1 MSSHIIRDSSHSAV
15 LKPANSAFMT
25 RRLPLPLG
33 LAFRRARL
41 LSLMIMVM
49 MCGLAAAQESRRVA
63 DAVADDAATSMRSEE
78 LTGRPDREVQLE
90 RNVEITRGNMAIDA
104 DSVKYDI
111 IEDRVDAVGNVVVQK
126 AGSRFAGNELR
137 LKLDTGVG
145 YMDSLVYKLLQRNA
159 QGTAA
164 RIDFES
170 QDQATISSGYYTT
183 CNGPDPDWYLRTSKL
198 TLDEGAGI
206 GYARNAVLF
215 FKGVPVAGTP
225 RVSFPLT
232 DERVSGF
239 LAPTIASSTSSGL
252 QITTPYFWNIAPN
265 RDVTFFPRY
274 IAQRGLML
282 GADVRY
288 LEREF
293 AGETRFEFM
302 DDSKLP
308 GQLRYGFSSR
318 HNQVLAPGLTLATD
332 LNAASDDYYAR
343 DFPLSHVWTRPGVN
357 RRLLNQSV
365 ALNYGAADWNGAV
378 RLIDYQVL
386 QDPNALITV
395 PYARMPQ
402 VNVNNFYYS
411 DSGLDLT
418 MNSEY
423 TRFVHPTLVQG
434 DRLVFNPRATYNAWQ
449 RPGYFIRPSLSL
461 HGTIYNLNQADAA
474 MTAPARFLP
483 TLSLDSGLIFERDT
497 TFFNREAIQTLE
509 PRVFYT
515 YTPYKEQTSV
525 LYPRFDTSESDLNY
539 AQIFRDNRFVGH
551 DRIGDSNQLTV
562 ALTSRYLESSGAE
575 RLRIAVAQRINLS
588 DPKVTL
594 DQNVTAKT
602 AAEDIL
608 LLLSGRVTN
617 ELRLDANLQYD
628 QTARDINR
636 MNVGAFWQPG
646 PMKVVNAQYRR
657 DSRDIPGY
665 PFTNFELVDISGQWP
680 LSQRW
685 YGVGRINY
693 LLDEKR
699 PGQSLLGVEY
709 LADCWIFRAVAQRI
723 PTAAGLA
730 TTHIFM
736 QLEFNG
742 LATLGSSPMN
752 ALRGSVPG
760 YQPLQPS
767 Q

>member
-1 MSSHIIRDSSHSAV
+1 
-15 LKPANSAFMT
+15 
-25 RRLPLPLG
+25 
-33 LAFRRARL
+33 
-41 LSLMIMVM
+41 MIMTM
-49 MCGLAAAQESRRVA
+49 LGSAAAQEERQVA
-63 DAVADDAATSMRSEE
+63 DPVVDEAATDMSAED
-78 LTGRPDREVQLE
+78 LTGRPDREIQLE
-90 RNVEITRGNMAIDA
+90 GNVEITRGKMSIDA
-104 DSVKYDI
+104 DSVKYNI
-111 IEDRVDAVGNVVVQK
+111 IDDRIDAVGNVMVEK
-126 AGSRFAGNELR
+126 AGSRFEGNELR

-170 QDQATISSGYYTT
+170 EDRATISSGNYTT

-198 TLDEGAGI
+198 TLDEGEGI

-215 FKGVPVAGTP
+215 FKGVPIAGTP
-225 RVSFPLT
+225 RISFPLT

-252 QITTPYFWNIAPN
+252 QVTTPYFWNIAPN
-265 RDVTFFPRY
+265 RDVTLFPRY
-274 IAQRGLML
+274 MAQRGLML

-293 AGETRFEFM
+293 AGETRFEFIN
-302 DDSKLP
+302 DTSLP
-308 GQLRYGFSSR
+308 GATRYGFSSR

-332 LNAASDDYYAR
+332 LNGASDDYYAR
-343 DFPLSHVWTRPGVN
+343 DFPLSHVWARGGVN
-357 RRLLNQSV
+357 RRLLTQSI
-365 ALNYGAADWNGAV
+365 AFNYGAADWNGAV

-386 QDPNALITV
+386 QDPNALIGV
-395 PYARMPQ
+395 PYARLPQ
-402 VNVNNFYYS
+402 VNVNNFQYS

-423 TRFVHPTLVQG
+423 TRFVHPTSVQG
-434 DRLVFNPRATYNAWQ
+434 DRLVFNPRMTYNQWQ
-449 RPGYFIRPSLSL
+449 RPGYFIRPSLSM
-461 HGTIYNLNQADAA
+461 HGTLYNLDRSDAS
-474 MTAPARFLP
+474 MTAPARVLP
-483 TLSLDSGLIFERDT
+483 TFSLDSGLIFEREA
-497 TFFNREAIQTLE
+497 TFFNREAVQTLE

-515 YTPYKEQTSV
+515 YTPYREQTSV

-539 AQIFRDNRFVGH
+539 GQIFRENRFVGH
-551 DRIGDSNQLTV
+551 DRIGDSNQVTL
-562 ALTSRYLESSGAE
+562 ALTSRYLETSGAE
-575 RLRIAVAQRINLS
+575 RLRVAVAQRINLS
-588 DPKVTL
+588 DPRVTL
-594 DQNVTAKT
+594 DQSVTAKT

-608 LLLSGRVTN
+608 LLLSGRVSS

-628 QTARDINR
+628 QTAGDINR

-646 PMKVVNAQYRR
+646 SMRVLNAQYRR
-657 DSRDIPGY
+657 DSRNIPGY
-665 PFTNFELVDISGQWP
+665 PFTDFELVDFSGQWP

-742 LATLGSSPMN
+742 LAMLGSSPMK

-760 YQPLQPS
+760 YQPLQPT

>member
-1 MSSHIIRDSSHSAV
+1 MMLGSAV
-15 LKPANSAFMT
+15 
-25 RRLPLPLG
+25 
-33 LAFRRARL
+33 
-41 LSLMIMVM
+41 
-49 MCGLAAAQESRRVA
+49 AQESRRFA
-63 DAVADDAATSMRSEE
+63 DAVAGDAATDMRAEQ

-90 RNVEITRGNMAIDA
+90 GNVEIKRGITSIDA
-104 DSVKYDI
+104 DRVKYHI
-111 IEDRVDAVGNVVVQK
+111 IDDRVDAVGNVLVQK
-126 AGSRFAGNELR
+126 AGSRFEGNELR

-159 QGTAA
+159 QGRAA

-170 QDQATISSGYYTT
+170 EDQATISSGYYTT
-183 CNGPDPDWYLRTSKL
+183 CNGPDPDWYLRTGKL
-198 TLDEGAGI
+198 TLDEGAGV
-206 GYARNAVLF
+206 GYARNAVLV
-215 FKGVPVAGTP
+215 FKGVPVAGAP
-225 RVSFPLT
+225 SISFPLT

-265 RDVTFFPRY
+265 RDVTIFPRY

-302 DDSKLP
+302 DDAKLP
-308 GQLRYGFSSR
+308 GQMRYGFSSR

-332 LNAASDDYYAR
+332 LNGASDDFYAR
-343 DFPLSHVWTRPGVN
+343 DFPLSHVWARPGLN

-365 ALNYGAADWNGAV
+365 ALSYGAADWNGAV

-386 QDPNALITV
+386 QDPRAPIGI

-402 VNVNNFYYS
+402 VNVNNFQYT

-423 TRFVHPTLVQG
+423 TRFVHPTSVQG

-449 RPGYFIRPSLSL
+449 RPGYFIRPSVSL
-461 HGTIYNLNQADAA
+461 HGTLYNLDKVDAS
-474 MTAPARFLP
+474 MTAPARWLP
-483 TLSLDSGLIFERDT
+483 SFSLDSGLIFEREA

-509 PRVFYT
+509 PRAFYT
-515 YTPYKEQTSV
+515 YTPYKEQTSI

-539 AQIFRDNRFVGH
+539 AQIFRENRFVGH
-551 DRIGDSNQLTV
+551 DRIGDSNQLTLAV
-562 ALTSRYLESSGAE
+562 TSRFLETSGAE
-575 RLRIAVAQRINLS
+575 RLRLAVARRLNLT

-594 DQNVTAKT
+594 DQDVTAKT

-608 LLLSGRVTN
+608 LLLSGRVTR

-628 QTARDINR
+628 QTAKDVNR

-657 DSRDIPGY
+657 DSRNIPGY
-665 PFTNFELVDISGQWP
+665 PFTNFELVDLSGQWP

-699 PGQSLLGVEY
+699 PGQSLIGVEY
-709 LADCWIFRAVAQRI
+709 LADCWIFRMVAQRI

-742 LATLGSSPMN
+742 LAMLGSSPMN

>member
-1 MSSHIIRDSSHSAV
+1 
-15 LKPANSAFMT
+15 
-25 RRLPLPLG
+25 
-33 LAFRRARL
+33 
-41 LSLMIMVM
+41 MIMMVL
-49 MCGLAAAQESRRVA
+49 GSAAAQEPRRLADTVA
-63 DAVADDAATSMRSEE
+63 DETATELRAEQ
-78 LTGRPDREVQLE
+78 LTGRPDREVLLE
-90 RNVEITRGNMAIDA
+90 GNVDITRGNTAIDA
-104 DSVKYDI
+104 DRVKYDI
-111 IEDRVDAVGNVVVQK
+111 IDEQVDAVGNVLVRK
-126 AGSRFAGNELR
+126 AGSRFEGKELR

-159 QGTAA
+159 QGRAA

-170 QDQATISSGYYTT
+170 EDQATISSGYYTT

-206 GYARNAVLF
+206 GYARNAVLI
-215 FKGVPVAGTP
+215 FKGVPVAGAP
-225 RVSFPLT
+225 RISFPLT

-252 QITTPYFWNIAPN
+252 QVTTPYFWNIAPN

-293 AGETRFEFM
+293 AGETRFEFIN
-302 DDSKLP
+302 DTKLP
-308 GQLRYGFSSR
+308 GETRYGFSSR

-332 LNAASDDYYAR
+332 LNGASDDFYAR
-343 DFPLSHVWTRPGVN
+343 DFPLSHVWARPGVN
-357 RRLLNQSV
+357 RRLLTQSI
-365 ALNYGAADWNGAV
+365 ALNYGASDWNGAV

-395 PYARMPQ
+395 PYARLPQ
-402 VNVNNFYYS
+402 VNVNNFHYS

-418 MNSEY
+418 LNSEY

-434 DRLVFNPRATYNAWQ
+434 DRLVLNPRITYNQ
-449 RPGYFIRPSLSL
+449 LRGPGYFIRPSLSL
-461 HGTIYNLNQADAA
+461 HGTLYNLDQSAA
-474 MTAPARFLP
+474 SMTAPARVLP
-483 TLSLDSGLIFERDT
+483 TLSLDSGLIFEREA

-509 PRVFYT
+509 PRAFYT

-525 LYPRFDTSESDLNY
+525 LYPRFDTSEADLNY
-539 AQIFRDNRFVGH
+539 AQIFRENRFVGN
-551 DRIGDSNQLTV
+551 DRVGDSNQLTL
-562 ALTSRYLESSGAE
+562 ALISRFLETTGAE
-575 RLRIAVAQRINLS
+575 RLRLAVAQRINLK
-588 DPKVTL
+588 DPTVSLGITDK
-594 DQNVTAKT
+594 A

-608 LLLSGRVTN
+608 LLMSGRVTD

-628 QTARDINR
+628 QTNRDINR
-636 MNVGAFWQPG
+636 MNAGVFWQAG

-657 DSRDIPGY
+657 DSRNIPGY
-665 PFTNFELVDISGQWP
+665 PYTNYELIDLSGQWP
-680 LSQRW
+680 LSRRW

-693 LLDEKR
+693 LLDDQR
-699 PGQSLLGVEY
+699 MGQSLLGVEY
-709 LADCWIFRAVAQRI
+709 LADCWIFRVVGQRI

-730 TTHIFM
+730 TTHLFM
-736 QLEFNG
+736 QLEFSG
-742 LATLGSSPMN
+742 LATLGSSPMK
-752 ALRGSVPG
+752 ALRSSVPG
-760 YQPLQPS
+760 YQPLQQP

>member
-1 MSSHIIRDSSHSAV
+1 MITAMMLGSAV
-15 LKPANSAFMT
+15 
-25 RRLPLPLG
+25 
-33 LAFRRARL
+33 
-41 LSLMIMVM
+41 
-49 MCGLAAAQESRRVA
+49 AQESRRFA
-63 DAVADDAATSMRSEE
+63 DAVAGDAATDMRAEQ

-90 RNVEITRGNMAIDA
+90 GNVEITRGITSIDA
-104 DSVKYDI
+104 DRVKYHI
-111 IEDRVDAVGNVVVQK
+111 IDDRVEAVGNVLVQK
-126 AGSRFAGNELR
+126 AGSRFEGNELR

-159 QGTAA
+159 QGRAA

-170 QDQATISSGYYTT
+170 EDQATISSGYYTT
-183 CNGPDPDWYLRTSKL
+183 CNGPDPDWYLRTGKL
-198 TLDEGAGI
+198 TLDEGAGV
-206 GYARNAVLF
+206 GYARNAVLV
-215 FKGVPVAGTP
+215 FKGVPVAGAP
-225 RVSFPLT
+225 SISFPLT

-265 RDVTFFPRY
+265 RDVTIFPRY

-302 DDSKLP
+302 DDAKLP
-308 GQLRYGFSSR
+308 GQMRYGFSSR

-332 LNAASDDYYAR
+332 LNGASDDFYAR
-343 DFPLSHVWTRPGVN
+343 DFPLSHVWARPGLN

-365 ALNYGAADWNGAV
+365 ALSYGAADWNGAV

-386 QDPNALITV
+386 QDPKAPIGI

-402 VNVNNFYYS
+402 VNVNNFQYT

-423 TRFVHPTLVQG
+423 TRFVHPTSVQG

-449 RPGYFIRPSLSL
+449 RPGYFIRPSVSL
-461 HGTIYNLNQADAA
+461 HGTLYNLDKADAS
-474 MTAPARFLP
+474 MTAPARWLP
-483 TLSLDSGLIFERDT
+483 SFSLDSGLIFEREA

-509 PRVFYT
+509 PRAFYT
-515 YTPYKEQTSV
+515 YTPYKEQTSI

-539 AQIFRDNRFVGH
+539 AQIFRENRFVGH
-551 DRIGDSNQLTV
+551 DRIGDSNQLTLAV
-562 ALTSRYLESSGAE
+562 TSRFLETSGAE
-575 RLRIAVAQRINLS
+575 RLRLAVARRLNLT

-594 DQNVTAKT
+594 DQDVTAKT

-608 LLLSGRVTN
+608 LLLSGRVTR

-628 QTARDINR
+628 QTAKDVNR

-657 DSRDIPGY
+657 DSRNIPGY
-665 PFTNFELVDISGQWP
+665 PFTNFELVDLSGQWP

-699 PGQSLLGVEY
+699 PGQSLIGVEY
-709 LADCWIFRAVAQRI
+709 LADCWIFRMVAQRI

-742 LATLGSSPMN
+742 LAMLGSSPMN

>member
-1 MSSHIIRDSSHSAV
+1 
-15 LKPANSAFMT
+15 MT
-25 RRLPLPLG
+25 RRLPLPFG
-33 LAFRRARL
+33 LAFRRATL
-41 LSLMIMVM
+41 LPLMIMM
-49 MCGLAAAQESRRVA
+49 MLGSAAAQEQRRLA
-63 DAVADDAATSMRSEE
+63 DAVTDEAETSMRSEE
-78 LTGRPDREVQLE
+78 LTGRPDREVQME

-104 DSVKYDI
+104 DSVKYNI
-111 IEDRVDAVGNVVVQK
+111 IDDRVDAVGNVIVQK
-126 AGSRFAGNELR
+126 AGSRFTGNELR

-159 QGTAA
+159 QGKAD

-170 QDQATISSGYYTT
+170 EDQATISSGYYTT

-206 GYARNAVLF
+206 GYARNAVLI
-215 FKGVPVAGTP
+215 FKGVPVAGAP
-225 RVSFPLT
+225 KISFPLT

-252 QITTPYFWNIAPN
+252 QVTTPYFWNIAPN

-293 AGETRFEFM
+293 AGETRFEFIN
-302 DDSKLP
+302 DTKLP
-308 GQLRYGFSSR
+308 GETRYGFSSR

-332 LNAASDDYYAR
+332 LNAASDDFYSR
-343 DFPLSHVWTRPGVN
+343 DFPLSHVWARPGIN
-357 RRLLNQSV
+357 RRLLTQSV
-365 ALNYGAADWNGAV
+365 AFNYGAADWNGAV

-395 PYARMPQ
+395 PYARLPQ
-402 VNVNNFYYS
+402 VNVNNFHYS
-411 DSGLDLT
+411 DNGFDLT

-434 DRLVFNPRATYNAWQ
+434 DRLVFNPRMTYNQWQ

-461 HGTIYNLNQADAA
+461 HGTLYNLDRSDAT
-474 MTAPARFLP
+474 MTAPARMLP
-483 TLSLDSGLIFERDT
+483 TFSLDSGLIFERDA

-515 YTPYKEQTSV
+515 HTPYKEQTSV

-539 AQIFRDNRFVGH
+539 AQIFRENRFVGN
-551 DRIGDSNQLTV
+551 DRIGDSNQLTL
-562 ALTSRYLESSGAE
+562 ALTSRYLETSGAE
-575 RLRIAVAQRINLS
+575 RLRVAVARRMNLA
-588 DPKVTL
+588 DPRVTL
-594 DQNVTAKT
+594 DQSVTDKT

-628 QTARDINR
+628 QTAGDINR
-636 MNVGAFWQPG
+636 MNVGAFWQAG

-657 DSRDIPGY
+657 DSRNIPGY
-665 PFTNFELVDISGQWP
+665 PFTNFELVDLSGQWP

-723 PTAAGLA
+723 PTAAGIA
-730 TTHIFM
+730 TTHMFI
-736 QLEFNG
+736 QLEFSG
-742 LATLGSSPMN
+742 LAMIGSNPLK
-752 ALRGSVPG
+752 ALRGNVPG
-760 YQPLQPS
+760 YQPLQQP

>member
-1 MSSHIIRDSSHSAV
+1 MSSHIIRDSSHTAV

-25 RRLPLPLG
+25 RRLPLPFG
-33 LAFRRARL
+33 LASRPARL
-41 LSLMIMVM
+41 LPLVIMM
-49 MCGLAAAQESRRVA
+49 MLGSAAAQEPRRLTDTLGA
-63 DAVADDAATSMRSEE
+63 DESATTLKAES

-90 RNVEITRGNMAIDA
+90 GKVEIMRGKTSIDA
-104 DSVKYDI
+104 DNVKYNI
-111 IEDRVDAVGNVVVQK
+111 IDDRVDAVGNVLVQK
-126 AGSRFAGNELR
+126 AGSRFEGKELR
-137 LKLDTGVG
+137 LKLDTGIG
-145 YMDSLVYKLLQRNA
+145 YMDSMVYKLLQRNA
-159 QGTAA
+159 QGKAD

-170 QDQATISSGYYTT
+170 EDQATISSGSFTT
-183 CNGPDPDWYLRTSKL
+183 CSGPEPDWYLRTGKL

-206 GYARNAVLF
+206 GYARNAVLI
-215 FKGVPVAGTP
+215 FKGVPVAGAP
-225 RVSFPLT
+225 RISFPLT

-252 QITTPYFWNIAPN
+252 QVTTPYFWNIAPN

-293 AGETRFEFM
+293 AGETRFEFIN
-302 DDSKLP
+302 DTKLP
-308 GQLRYGFSSR
+308 GETRYGFSSR

-343 DFPLSHVWTRPGVN
+343 DFPLSHVWARPGIN
-357 RRLLNQSV
+357 RRLLTQSV
-365 ALNYGAADWNGAV
+365 AFNYGAADWNGAV

-395 PYARMPQ
+395 PYARLPQ
-402 VNVNNFYYS
+402 VNVNNFHYS

-434 DRLVFNPRATYNAWQ
+434 DRLVFNPRMTYNQWQ
-449 RPGYFIRPSLSL
+449 RPGFFIRPSLSL
-461 HGTIYNLNQADAA
+461 HGTLYNLNQADAS
-474 MTAPARFLP
+474 MTAPARMLP
-483 TLSLDSGLIFERDT
+483 TFSLDSGLVFERDA

-509 PRVFYT
+509 PRAFYT

-525 LYPRFDTSESDLNY
+525 LYPRFDTSEADLNY
-539 AQIFRDNRFVGH
+539 GQIFRENRFVGH
-551 DRIGDSNQLTV
+551 DRIGDSNQLTL
-562 ALTSRYLESSGAE
+562 ALTSRFLETSGAE
-575 RLRIAVAQRINLS
+575 RLRLAVAQRINLK
-588 DPKVTL
+588 DPTVSLGITDK
-594 DQNVTAKT
+594 A

-608 LLLSGRVTN
+608 LLMSGRVTD

-628 QTARDINR
+628 QTNRDVNR
-636 MNVGAFWQPG
+636 MNAGVFWQAG

-657 DSRDIPGY
+657 DSRNIPGY
-665 PFTNFELVDISGQWP
+665 PYTNYELIDLSGQWP
-680 LSQRW
+680 ISRRW
-685 YGVGRINY
+685 YGVGRVNY
-693 LLDEKR
+693 LLDDQR
-699 PGQSLLGVEY
+699 MGQSLLGVEY
-709 LADCWIFRAVAQRI
+709 LADCWIFRMVGQRI

-730 TTHIFM
+730 TTHLFM
-736 QLEFNG
+736 QLEFSG
-742 LATLGSSPMN
+742 LATLGSSPMK

-760 YQPLQPS
+760 YQPLQQP

>member
-1 MSSHIIRDSSHSAV
+1 MITAMMLGSAV
-15 LKPANSAFMT
+15 
-25 RRLPLPLG
+25 
-33 LAFRRARL
+33 
-41 LSLMIMVM
+41 
-49 MCGLAAAQESRRVA
+49 AQESRRFA
-63 DAVADDAATSMRSEE
+63 DAVAGDAATDMRAEQ

-90 RNVEITRGNMAIDA
+90 GNVEIKRGITSIDA
-104 DSVKYDI
+104 DRVKYHI
-111 IEDRVDAVGNVVVQK
+111 IDDRVEAVGNVLVQK
-126 AGSRFAGNELR
+126 AGSRFEGNELR

-159 QGTAA
+159 QGRAA

-170 QDQATISSGYYTT
+170 EDQATISSGYYTT
-183 CNGPDPDWYLRTSKL
+183 CNGPDPDWYLRTGKL
-198 TLDEGAGI
+198 TLDEGAGV
-206 GYARNAVLF
+206 GYARNAVLV
-215 FKGVPVAGTP
+215 FKGVPVAGAP
-225 RVSFPLT
+225 SISFPLT

-265 RDVTFFPRY
+265 RDVTIFPRY

-302 DDSKLP
+302 DDAKLP
-308 GQLRYGFSSR
+308 GQMRYGFSSR

-332 LNAASDDYYAR
+332 LNGASDDFYAR
-343 DFPLSHVWTRPGVN
+343 DFPLSHVWARPGLN

-365 ALNYGAADWNGAV
+365 ALSYGAADWNGAV

-386 QDPNALITV
+386 QDPRAPIGI

-402 VNVNNFYYS
+402 VNVNNFQYT

-423 TRFVHPTLVQG
+423 TRFVHPTSVQG

-449 RPGYFIRPSLSL
+449 RPGYFIRPSVSL
-461 HGTIYNLNQADAA
+461 HGTLYNLDKADAS
-474 MTAPARFLP
+474 MTAPARWLP
-483 TLSLDSGLIFERDT
+483 SFSLDSGLIFEREA

-509 PRVFYT
+509 PRAFYT
-515 YTPYKEQTSV
+515 YTPYKEQTSI

-539 AQIFRDNRFVGH
+539 AQIFRENRFVGH
-551 DRIGDSNQLTV
+551 DRIGDSNQLTLAV
-562 ALTSRYLESSGAE
+562 TSRFLETSGAE
-575 RLRIAVAQRINLS
+575 RLRLAVARRLNLT

-594 DQNVTAKT
+594 DQDVTAKT

-608 LLLSGRVTN
+608 LLLSGRVTR

-628 QTARDINR
+628 QTAKDVNR

-657 DSRDIPGY
+657 DSRNIPGY
-665 PFTNFELVDISGQWP
+665 PFTNFELVDLSGQWP

-699 PGQSLLGVEY
+699 PGQSLIGVEY
-709 LADCWIFRAVAQRI
+709 LADCWIFRMVAQRI

-742 LATLGSSPMN
+742 LAMLGSSPMN

>member
-1 MSSHIIRDSSHSAV
+1 M
-15 LKPANSAFMT
+15 
-25 RRLPLPLG
+25 PLSLG

-41 LSLMIMVM
+41 LSLMIMMVL
-49 MCGLAAAQESRRVA
+49 GSAAAQEPRRLADTVA
-63 DAVADDAATSMRSEE
+63 DETATELRAEQ
-78 LTGRPDREVQLE
+78 LTGRPDREVLLE
-90 RNVEITRGNMAIDA
+90 GNVDITRGNTAIDA
-104 DSVKYDI
+104 DRVKYDI
-111 IEDRVDAVGNVVVQK
+111 IDEQVDAVGNVLVRK
-126 AGSRFAGNELR
+126 AGSRFEGKELR

-159 QGTAA
+159 QGRAA

-170 QDQATISSGYYTT
+170 EDQATISSGYYTT

-206 GYARNAVLF
+206 GYARNAVLI
-215 FKGVPVAGTP
+215 FKGVPVAGAP
-225 RVSFPLT
+225 RISFPLT

-252 QITTPYFWNIAPN
+252 QVTTPYFWNIAPN

-293 AGETRFEFM
+293 AGETRFEFIN
-302 DDSKLP
+302 DTKLP
-308 GQLRYGFSSR
+308 GETRYGFSSR

-332 LNAASDDYYAR
+332 LNGASDDFYAR
-343 DFPLSHVWTRPGVN
+343 DFPLSHVWARPGVN
-357 RRLLNQSV
+357 RRLLTQSI
-365 ALNYGAADWNGAV
+365 ALNYGASDWNGAV

-395 PYARMPQ
+395 PYARLPQ
-402 VNVNNFYYS
+402 VNVNNFHYS

-418 MNSEY
+418 LNSEY

-434 DRLVFNPRATYNAWQ
+434 DRLVLNPRITYNQ
-449 RPGYFIRPSLSL
+449 LRGPGYFIRPSLSL
-461 HGTIYNLNQADAA
+461 HGTLYNLDQSAA
-474 MTAPARFLP
+474 SMTAPARVLP
-483 TLSLDSGLIFERDT
+483 TLSLDSGLIFEREA

-509 PRVFYT
+509 PRAFYT

-525 LYPRFDTSESDLNY
+525 LYPRFDTSEADLNY
-539 AQIFRDNRFVGH
+539 AQIFRENRFVGN
-551 DRIGDSNQLTV
+551 DRVGDSNQLTL
-562 ALTSRYLESSGAE
+562 ALISRFLETTGAE
-575 RLRIAVAQRINLS
+575 RLRLAVAQRINLK
-588 DPKVTL
+588 DPTVSLGITDK
-594 DQNVTAKT
+594 A

-608 LLLSGRVTN
+608 LLMSGRVTD

-628 QTARDINR
+628 QTNRDINR
-636 MNVGAFWQPG
+636 MNAGVFWQAG

-657 DSRDIPGY
+657 DSRNIPGY
-665 PFTNFELVDISGQWP
+665 PYTNYELIDLSGQWP
-680 LSQRW
+680 LSRRW

-693 LLDEKR
+693 LLDDQR
-699 PGQSLLGVEY
+699 MGQSLLGVEY
-709 LADCWIFRAVAQRI
+709 LADCWIFRVVGQRI

-730 TTHIFM
+730 TTHLFM
-736 QLEFNG
+736 QLEFSG
-742 LATLGSSPMN
+742 LATLGSSPMK
-752 ALRGSVPG
+752 ALRSSVPG
-760 YQPLQPS
+760 YQPLQQP

>member
-1 MSSHIIRDSSHSAV
+1 MSSPIIRDSSHNAV
-15 LKPANSAFMT
+15 HKPANSAFMT
-25 RRLPLPLG
+25 RRLPLSLG

-41 LSLMIMVM
+41 LSLMIMMVL
-49 MCGLAAAQESRRVA
+49 GSAAAQEPRRLADTVA
-63 DAVADDAATSMRSEE
+63 DETATELRAEQ
-78 LTGRPDREVQLE
+78 LTGRPDREVLLE
-90 RNVEITRGNMAIDA
+90 GNVDITRGNTAIDA
-104 DSVKYDI
+104 DRVKYDI
-111 IEDRVDAVGNVVVQK
+111 IDEQVDAVGNVLVRK
-126 AGSRFAGNELR
+126 AGSRFEGKELR

-159 QGTAA
+159 QGRAA

-170 QDQATISSGYYTT
+170 EDQATISSGYYTT

-206 GYARNAVLF
+206 GYARNAVLI
-215 FKGVPVAGTP
+215 FKGVPVAGAP
-225 RVSFPLT
+225 RISFPLT

-252 QITTPYFWNIAPN
+252 QVTTPYFWNIAPN

-293 AGETRFEFM
+293 AGETRFEFIN
-302 DDSKLP
+302 DTKLP
-308 GQLRYGFSSR
+308 GETRYGFSSR

-332 LNAASDDYYAR
+332 LNGASDDFYAR
-343 DFPLSHVWTRPGVN
+343 DFPLSHVWARPGVN
-357 RRLLNQSV
+357 RRLLTQSI
-365 ALNYGAADWNGAV
+365 ALNYGASDWNSAV

-395 PYARMPQ
+395 PYARLPQ
-402 VNVNNFYYS
+402 VNLNKFQYS
-411 DSGLDLT
+411 DNGLDLT
-418 MNSEY
+418 LNSEY

-434 DRLVFNPRATYNAWQ
+434 DRLVLNPRITYNQ
-449 RPGYFIRPSLSL
+449 LRGPGYFIRPSLSL
-461 HGTIYNLNQADAA
+461 HGTLYNLDQSAA
-474 MTAPARFLP
+474 SMTAPARVLP
-483 TLSLDSGLIFERDT
+483 TFSLDSGLIFEREA

-509 PRVFYT
+509 PRAFYT

-525 LYPRFDTSESDLNY
+525 LYPRFDTSEADLNY
-539 AQIFRDNRFVGH
+539 AQIFRENRFVGN
-551 DRIGDSNQLTV
+551 DRVGDSNQLTL
-562 ALTSRYLESSGAE
+562 ALISRFLETTGAE
-575 RLRIAVAQRINLS
+575 RLRLAVAQRINLK
-588 DPKVTL
+588 DPTVSLGITDK
-594 DQNVTAKT
+594 A

-608 LLLSGRVTN
+608 LLMSGRVTD

-628 QTARDINR
+628 QTNRDINR
-636 MNVGAFWQPG
+636 MNAGVFWQAG

-657 DSRDIPGY
+657 DSRNIPGY
-665 PFTNFELVDISGQWP
+665 PYTNYELIDLSGQWP
-680 LSQRW
+680 LSRRW

-693 LLDEKR
+693 LLDDQR
-699 PGQSLLGVEY
+699 MGQSLLGVEY
-709 LADCWIFRAVAQRI
+709 LADCWIFRVVGQRI

-730 TTHIFM
+730 TTHLFM
-736 QLEFNG
+736 QLEFSG
-742 LATLGSSPMN
+742 LATLGSSPLK

-760 YQPLQPS
+760 YQPLQQP